1 MNRKEHEEWRETVLQ
16 IILTALM
23 ESDELSDVLIFK
35 GAWILNHHLETA
47 RHSRDIDSNLT
58 RQFVFRHPDVDEQ
71 RVYLEGAIRT
81 AISRHFDGQPIVRYR
96 LTDVRTVY
104 EAHPMGWSSF
114 SVKLTIQD
122 AEKSGVRGLP
132 RLDIDIA
139 APEELSELS
148 ISNIALGSRLAQVYS
163 LERIAGEKAR
173 AYLSTLPT
181 YRKKFKKPGNDI
193 RVKDLYDLV
202 RISRAH
208 PLSAA
213 FWNRAGE
220 EFERACRSRMVDC
233 DGWSSFAENWSDVK
247 TLFETDATLPKDVSF
262 RDVEDLLPRIVS
274 IWESQG
280 VIPKRYYLPN

>member
-1 MNRKEHEEWRETVLQ
+1 
-16 IILTALM
+16 M
-23 ESDELSDVLIFK
+23 ESDELSEVLIFK

-58 RQFVFRHPDVDEQ
+58 EQFVFHHPEVTEQ
-71 RVYLEGAIRT
+71 QTYLEGAIR
-81 AISRHFDGQPIVRYR
+81 AAVSRHFDRQPVVRYK
-96 LTDVRTVY
+96 LTEVRTVY
-104 EAHPMGWSSF
+104 QAHPMGWSSF

-122 AEKSGVRGLP
+122 AEKTGVRGLP

-148 ISNIALGSRLAQVYS
+148 ISNITLGSRLAQVYS

-173 AYLSTLPT
+173 AYLSTLPA

-202 RISRAH
+202 RISRAR
-208 PLSAA
+208 PLSATS

-220 EFERACRSRMVDC
+220 EFERACRSRLVDC
-233 DGWSSFAENWSDVK
+233 DGWSSFAESWPDAK
-247 TLFETDATLPKDVSF
+247 TLFEADATLPKDVSF
-262 RDVEDLLPRIVS
+262 RDVEVLLPKIVA

-280 VIPKRYYLPN
+280 VIPKRYELPGL